1 MYIWMAPHIHG
12 DPPRK
17 EEGCCVYSLKL
28 GAFKVGKLI
37 GGPISIK
44 FTISPLGEKKV
55 REKGM
60 NCKYPFQ

>member
-1 MYIWMAPHIHG
+1 MAPHIHG

-44 FTISPLGEKKV
+44 FTISPLGEKK
-55 REKGM
+55 G
-60 NCKYPFQ
+60 